1 LSFGQLANNID
12 KSRNIIDVLTYEKEL
27 NNQDD
32 FEKEKIIIKEK
43 MDFILSKYLEDRT
56 FLKDKVKNWRD
67 AILNECNNFFL
78 KYPDFITFVNL
89 VINNKSLKK
98 AKYYSNYTVS
108 AGKTTK
114 NLLIN
119 FKSDQIEAEMIIF
132 LFLKERKRG
141 I

>member
-1 LSFGQLANNID
+1 
-12 KSRNIIDVLTYEKEL
+12 
-27 NNQDD
+27 
-32 FEKEKIIIKEK
+32 